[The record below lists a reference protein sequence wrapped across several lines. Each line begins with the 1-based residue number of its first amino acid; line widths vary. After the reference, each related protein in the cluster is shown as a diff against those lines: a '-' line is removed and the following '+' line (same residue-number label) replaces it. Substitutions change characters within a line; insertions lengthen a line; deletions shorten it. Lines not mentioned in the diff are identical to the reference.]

1 LYLFYLP
8 QYRHD
13 KTKEMFCNRLVQS
26 TTESSNKD
34 AYVDIMVYTSLRTI
48 MAAVLMLILSSP
60 CFAFSTPT
68 SQYSSPRRDKYRRFY
83 HRVTTTVSDIRL
95 YSSTTNTDNEKSNN
109 NILVLPPRAKL
120 LPRVLRYRGSV
131 DEGYGRGGKKLGI
144 PTANLPSSLFKNAL
158 EDVMTGVYFG
168 WAALERNDSKNNDDN
183 EFQLYKAVVNVGF
196 SPTFEGKENKE
207 KIIEAHLISEK
218 GEEEK
223 GEKNIEKE
231 DFADEASCIIKDFY
245 GVSMRIQLIG
255 FLREEKKFDSFPELI
270 AQIHADV
277 DDARLSLDCHPYQ
290 SCRSDTFFSSSPDS
304 WVGNGGGDQEAS
316 WESEPIQSFLDSM

>member
-1 LYLFYLP
+1 MTI
-8 QYRHD
+8 D
-13 KTKEMFCNRLVQS
+13 NRIR
-26 TTESSNKD
+26 NKD
-34 AYVDIMVYTSLRTI
+34 AYVEIMGYTSLRTV
-48 MAAVLMLILSSP
+48 MAAVLMIILPSP
-60 CFAFSTPT
+60 FFAFNTPT
-68 SQYSSPRRDKYRRFY
+68 SQYSSPRHDKYRRFY
-83 HRVTTTVSDIRL
+83 
-95 YSSTTNTDNEKSNN
+95 DNGKSNN

-131 DEGYGRGGKKLGI
+131 DKGYGRGGKKLGI
-144 PTANLPSSLFKNAL
+144 PTANLPCSLFQNAL
-158 EDVMTGVYFG
+158 EDAMTGVYFG
-168 WAALERNDSKNNDDN
+168 WAALERNDSRKNDDN

-223 GEKNIEKE
+223 GEENIEKE

-245 GVSMRIQLIG
+245 GVPMRIQLIG

-277 DDARLSLDCHPYQ
+277 DDARLSLDCDPYQ

-304 WVGNGGGDQEAS
+304 WVGNGGGNQEAS
-316 WESEPIQSFLDSM
+316 WESEPIQSFLDSV